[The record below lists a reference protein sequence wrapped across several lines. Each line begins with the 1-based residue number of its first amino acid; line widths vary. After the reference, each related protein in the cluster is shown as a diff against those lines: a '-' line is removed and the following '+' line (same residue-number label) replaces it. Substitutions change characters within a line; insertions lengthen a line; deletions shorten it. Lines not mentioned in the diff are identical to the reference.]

1 MWVFERRL
9 GESRSSLAEPARL
22 DVKPESPLRHSL
34 FGQKHCIA
42 VAEETIAVFNC
53 DAVSVSD
60 SLNARKRRDQHNQ
73 R

>member
-9 GESRSSLAEPARL
+9 VGSRSSLAELTRP
-22 DVKPESPLRHSL
+22 DVQLENPLQHSL
-34 FGQKHCIA
+34 SCQKHR
-42 VAEETIAVFNC
+42 VAITEETIAVFNC

-60 SLNARKRRDQHNQ
+60 RLNARKRRDQHNQ